1 MKKLDNFSNSLKVLK
16 TVDYDLVRDNDIY
29 RAGVVHQFGL
39 TFDLS
44 WKALQSML
52 REHGVVE
59 AQTGSTRELLKLGYK
74 HGFIDNEKA
83 WLNML
88 DMRNAITHE
97 YNEDKVNDLIPRI
110 KEKYISVFSELEKT
124 LTEKLKEI
132 DDVHNDEELDLTMQ
146 KNRGL

>member
-59 AQTGSTRELLKLGYK
+59 AQTGSPRAIIKIAYQCNMIGDEQT
-74 HGFIDNEKA
+74 
-83 WLNML
+83 WLEIL
-88 DMRNAITHE
+88 EARNILSHTYSDE
-97 YNEDKVNDLIPRI
+97 QSM
-110 KEKYISVFSELEKT
+110 SV
-124 LTEKLKEI
+124 I
-132 DDVHNDEELDLTMQ
+132 DDIKNSFINAFDALKTELSEHWL
-146 KNRGL
+146 GE